1 MTTETIR
8 TLLIDGTT
16 RGPQRLSIGN
26 KVCQMFIIPKADLD
40 ATTKNFQELD
50 TPCLY
55 ILIMGEDRAYIGQ
68 SHSFKHRKDDH
79 KKNKD
84 FEAAYVFVDS
94 SHTMSNAHVQYL
106 EYRAIDDA
114 VKAGSFDLKENY
126 HIPKE
131 PHLTLEMKSDA
142 DKFYD
147 DIKFLVDFVGCNIF
161 YKAQKKDS
169 EITFI
174 CRAKGADAK
183 GVYDVENKRFVV
195 FKGSVIEPHTVKS
208 FHNPARRSEWVK
220 LHVSTQKGQLVL
232 KEDYPFN
239 TPSAASEYVL
249 GRPSNGWVDWKT
261 DDGKTL
267 AEVFEH

>member
-84 FEAAYVFVDS
+84 FEAAYVFVDTQIS
-94 SHTMSNAHVQYL
+94 SMTISSSLLILSAATYFIRRKRKILRFLSFAVQRVL
-106 EYRAIDDA
+106 
-114 VKAGSFDLKENY
+114 
-126 HIPKE
+126 
-131 PHLTLEMKSDA
+131 
-142 DKFYD
+142 
-147 DIKFLVDFVGCNIF
+147 
-161 YKAQKKDS
+161 
-169 EITFI
+169 
-174 CRAKGADAK
+174 
-183 GVYDVENKRFVV
+183 
-195 FKGSVIEPHTVKS
+195 
-208 FHNPARRSEWVK
+208 
-220 LHVSTQKGQLVL
+220 TQKVYMMLKTNVL
-232 KEDYPFN
+232 LF
-239 TPSAASEYVL
+239 SRVVS
-249 GRPSNGWVDWKT
+249 
-261 DDGKTL
+261 
-267 AEVFEH
+267 

>member
-16 RGPQRLSIGN
+16 RGPQRLSLGN
-26 KVCQMFIIPKADLD
+26 KVCQMFIIPKADID
-40 ATTKNFQELD
+40 VTIKNFTELN

-55 ILIMGEDRAYIGQ
+55 IFIMGEDRAYIGQ
-68 SHSFKHRKDDH
+68 SHSFKHRISDH
-79 KKNKD
+79 KKKE
-84 FEAAYVFVDS
+84 FEFAYVFIDS

-114 VKAGSFDLKENY
+114 IKAGSFALSDNKQ
-126 HIPKE
+126 IPKQ

-161 YKAQKKDS
+161 YKAVKKEF
-169 EITFI
+169 EILFR
-174 CRAKGADAK
+174 CHAKGADAQ
-183 GVYDVENKRFVV
+183 GVYDVANKRFVV
-195 FKGSVIEPHTVKS
+195 FKDSIIEPTTVNS
-208 FHNPARRSEWVK
+208 FHNPARRKEWIS
-220 LHVSTQKGQLVL
+220 LHVETKNGSLVL

-239 TPSAASEYVL
+239 TPSQASEYVL
-249 GRPSNGWVDWKT
+249 GRPSNGWKDWKT
-261 DDGKTL
+261 ADDTKTL
-267 AEVFEH
+267 ADIYEH